1 MFILFDANVWISDLG
16 LQTRNGAAVRY
27 FAKMHGATVVIPEV
41 VQLEVEERLTER
53 LLYLRKQIEDGH
65 NQLLPVL
72 GKLPSLHLPTEEDI
86 RKTVKNVIP
95 DFDVPIR
102 EIPFSEDAARS
113 SMMKLLR
120 KIPPSATSEQFR
132 DGVIW
137 AHCLELLD
145 EGDVFLVSRD
155 RDFYKGRNYEQGL
168 ASELRHEMRQRSE
181 TRQVK
186 LVRDLPQLLQDI
198 RIPTE
203 LDIALLF
210 KSIKAQENERIQEL
224 LIPNGFELC
233 GCVEGEVKCFAT
245 EEAKKAYLTF
255 SFVHPCQD
263 STGAGRQKGELVL
276 KGSGF
281 FNQDEKKVI
290 EVQISKISLDYPD
303 WEPGGAPK
311 GMLYVSAHFNG
322 PRVHR
327 IRYPL
332 DDLKLNHADL

>member
-1 MFILFDANVWISDLG
+1 MQD
-16 LQTRNGAAVRY
+16 
-27 FAKMHGATVVIPEV
+27 ATVVIPEV
-41 VQLEVEERLTER
+41 VQLEVEEKLTEH
-53 LLYLRKQIEDGH
+53 LLKHRRRIEVGH

-95 DFDVPIR
+95 DLDVPIR
-102 EIPFSEDAARS
+102 KIPFSEDAARS
-113 SMMKLLR
+113 SMIKLLR
-120 KIPPSATSEQFR
+120 KTPPSASSEQFR

-145 EGDVFLVSRD
+145 EGDVYLVSED
-155 RDFYKGRNYEQGL
+155 KDFYEGRNYRDGL
-168 ASELRHEMRQRSE
+168 ARELVDEMRQRSE
-181 TRQVK
+181 TRRVR
-186 LVRDLPQLLQDI
+186 LVRDLPQLLQGI
-198 RIPTE
+198 QIPTK
-203 LDIALLF
+203 LNIALLF

-281 FNQDEKKVI
+281 FNQDKKTVI
-290 EVQISKISLDYPD
+290 EAKLSKISLDYPD
-303 WEPGGAPK
+303 WEPGGPPK
-311 GMLYVSAHFNG
+311 GTVFVSAHFNA
-322 PRVHR
+322 PRVHC

-332 DDLKLNHADL
+332 DDLKLNNADL

>member
-1 MFILFDANVWISDLG
+1 MFILFDSNVWISQLG
-16 LQTRNGAAVRY
+16 LQSENGAAVRY
-27 FAKMHGATVVIPEV
+27 FARMRGATVVIPEV
-41 VQLEVEERLTER
+41 VRLEVEERLTEH
-53 LLYLRKQIEDGH
+53 LLDLRMQVEGGY

-72 GKLPSLHLPTEEDI
+72 GKLPSLHLPSEEDI

-95 DFDVPIR
+95 DLDVPIR

-113 SMMKLLR
+113 SMMKLLHR
-120 KIPPSATSEQFR
+120 IPPSARTEQFR

-145 EGDVFLVSRD
+145 EGDVYLVSED
-155 RDFYKGRNYEQGL
+155 KDFYQGRNYEHGL
-168 ASELRHEMRQRSE
+168 ASRLAREMRQRSE
-181 TRQVK
+181 IRQVN
-186 LVRDLPQLLQDI
+186 LVRDLPRLLQDI

-203 LDIALLF
+203 IDIALLF
-210 KSIKAQENERIQEL
+210 KSIKAQEHKRIQEL
-224 LIPNGFELC
+224 LTPNGFELC
-233 GCVEGEVKCFAT
+233 GCVKGEAECFAT

-281 FNQDEKKVI
+281 FNQDTKTVI
-290 EVQISKISLDYPD
+290 EAKLSKISLDYPD
-303 WEPGGAPK
+303 WEPGGPPK
-311 GMLYVSAHFNG
+311 GTVFVSAHFNA
-322 PRVHR
+322 PRVHC

-332 DDLKLNHADL
+332 DDLKLNNADL